1 MADALSIKVDGQWVG
16 VPALTGF
23 TSTEVTIPSALW
35 LDNTASI
42 KVDGLK
48 ADSKVFVSPS
58 PASMATVIDM
68 QMYCSAIQQSSDGAG
83 YDLVFTG
90 TNVTSTGDATVWE
103 VMFS

>member
-16 VPALTGF
+16 IPALTGF

-35 LDNTASI
+35 LDNTASV

-58 PASMATVIDM
+58 PASMAQAIEK
-68 QMYCSAIQQSSDGAG
+68 QMYCSAVQPSQDGTG

-90 TNVTSTGDATVWE
+90 TNVTSSGTATVWE